1 MLKPRISFLLD
12 CLWNK
17 KRNLANSGG
26 ERWKGIWQTD
36 CKSIPHSLFQPLVMP
51 FLNKILQPPS
61 FRASFSSPWSWAGFV
76 TWVGLKNVV
85 EMLCI
90 SSKPRPQGALYASMK
105 ACHSHK
111 ASLLKAPRS
120 CRTELS
126 HPSQGHLDQPPASR
140 LANTWVNSSQDLKN
154 SQIKSAKICRSAQL
168 ICRPVSRKKC
178 LLQATELLWLFNT
191 QYYCGNR

>member
-1 MLKPRISFLLD
+1 M
-12 CLWNK
+12 
-17 KRNLANSGG
+17 KRDTADWLQKHPPFS
-26 ERWKGIWQTD
+26 T
-36 CKSIPHSLFQPLVMP
+36 PTLVMP
-51 FLNKILQPPS
+51 FFNMILQPPS
-61 FRASFSSPWSWAGFV
+61 FRASFFQPLKLGWVCDLSWIEECSG
-76 TWVGLKNVV
+76 NV
-85 EMLCI
+85 MF

-140 LANTWVNSSQDLKN
+140 PANTWVNSNQDLKN

-168 ICRPVSRKKC
+168 ICRLVSRKKC

-191 QYYCGNR
+191 QYYCGNRLVTWRMITYSSIH